1 MKSSTWFREGSG
13 EGIRFRGAR
22 WRKRIPQALTMS
34 ALTETRQGSHS
45 PLIKRYQA
53 TTKGSQS
60 PNSWNVPGY
69 SGFVPHRQFTMGET
83 HGSSMATAESSF
95 AKKMEFKRSR
105 TSRSPPRK
113 APGFS
118 DSFTVARASYPAS
131 DFDTAAEF
139 GEGLGTCSGSLALQR
154 RGSSAAGARR
164 WHVPGFTG
172 FIPGGA
178 NISSRSFAHTSR
190 VALNP
195 ESAEQELVRS
205 SGELVMEPNR
215 ARPGQLPVRPYNIGK
230 PTMSHPWYHV

>member
-1 MKSSTWFREGSG
+1 MPSPWIRTGTGIRSVIELWFRG
-13 EGIRFRGAR
+13 EKGYSS
-22 WRKRIPQALTMS
+22 MS
-34 ALTETRQGSHS
+34 ALAETRRASHR

-53 TTKGSQS
+53 TTEGSQS
-60 PNSWNVPGY
+60 TNPWNIPGY

-83 HGSSMATAESSF
+83 HGGSMASAESSF
-95 AKKMEFKRSR
+95 AEKMEFKRSR
-105 TSRSPPRK
+105 TARSPPCK
-113 APGFS
+113 DPGFS
-118 DSFTVARASYPAS
+118 ESFTVARASYPAS
-131 DFDTAAEF
+131 DFGTAAEF

-172 FIPGGA
+172 YIPGGA